1 MKRKHLEKSKGARSA
16 SPPSIRSWAVAV
28 SVMVVLAIITITL
41 RTSAQKPVYVM
52 TLNGEPVDVRE
63 YRLILNR
70 HRSEVYN
77 DFYLKYGASDSADFW
92 TTAYEGQT
100 PLDQLKQVTLQDLTA
115 IKVQQLLAREYHVVV
130 ALTPQGP
137 FLPADPSYTV
147 FLKNL
152 SQENDRRQ
160 AALAKG
166 EPIYGP
172 TQFDE
177 DTFHRYF
184 FSKMVEQLQ
193 QQLSEGDWQPST
205 ATLEAFYADRKEIEY
220 RREDT
225 VQFKSLCWPYA
236 KPEGEI
242 TAASKEAA
250 QLKMEE
256 IRVRLPQ
263 GFTFK
268 DIAQRYPVQYLEE
281 TLDDSTADLDLKY
294 RPILTGQVRS
304 LAVGGVSQIFE
315 SDEGDALCLV
325 TVHGRQIAGYQPFD
339 EVRGQVQAQYIDEK
353 YAAVI
358 EQLTREAKI
367 EINQKVYAEIQA
379 DSAGD

>member
-1 MKRKHLEKSKGARSA
+1 MQRKHQEKSKNAGS
-16 SPPSIRSWAVAV
+16 SFCPSILSWVVAASVV
-28 SVMVVLAIITITL
+28 SVLAIIAITL
-41 RTSAQKPVYVM
+41 RTSAPKPVSVM

-77 DFYLKYGASDSADFW
+77 DFYLKYGVADSTDFW
-92 TTAYEGQT
+92 TTAYEGKT
-100 PLDQLKQVTLQDLTA
+100 PLDQLKQVTLQDLTS
-115 IKVQQLLAREYHVVV
+115 IKVQQLLARQYHVRV

-137 FLPADPSYTV
+137 FITADPSYAV

-152 SQENDRRQ
+152 SAENARRQ
-160 AALAKG
+160 AAVKKG

-177 DTFHRYF
+177 DTFYRYF

-193 QQLSEGDWQPST
+193 QQLSEGDWKPST
-205 ATLEAFYADRKEIEY
+205 ATLEALYAERKETDY

-225 VQFKSLCWPYA
+225 AQFESLCWPYA
-236 KPEGEI
+236 KPEGKI
-242 TAASKEAA
+242 TAESKQEA

-256 IRVRLPQ
+256 IRDQLSQ
-263 GFTFK
+263 SSTFQ
-268 DIAQRYPVQYLEE
+268 DIAQRYPVRYADE
-281 TLDDSTADLDLKY
+281 TLDDSTADSDVKY
-294 RPILTGQVRS
+294 RPVLTGQVRS
-304 LAVGGVSQIFE
+304 LPVGGLSQIFE

-325 TVHGRQIAGYQPFD
+325 TVNGRQVAGYQPFE
-339 EVRGQVQAQYIDEK
+339 EVRDQVQARYIDKK

-358 EQLTREAKI
+358 EQLAREAKI
-367 EINQKVYAEIQA
+367 EINQKVYGAIRA
-379 DSAGD
+379 DG